1 MQCGADPTV
10 GCATCGI
17 SNPASNRFCGQCGGI
32 LVAAGR
38 PAEADAS
45 IVTIVPGRRQ
55 LTTVIIE
62 TAAAANAAGDLDLD
76 RACAL
81 SGAGRALVREALEP
95 FGGQRGQEIAD
106 GGLLRLDF
114 RRAQDNDVR
123 RAVEAALA
131 ILERVRGGRDDL
143 LARFGAAVDV
153 RIGIHTAIVN
163 PGLSDS
169 ARAGNPRG
177 WSDDAA
183 AGAIGLRDLAEPNS
197 IVICALTARLAGAV
211 AGLVALGTTR
221 VSGVDRPVEAFR
233 LNPSQKVVACPED
246 LPFPVEDM
254 TVLQVAA
261 VIGQDFAAA
270 DVVALTDRTPGSI
283 EVELAGLVAAGLVE
297 SSEAGKTFRF
307 SRDGLRDAAYDTLP
321 LDTRRDL
328 HGRYAAMLADRAGGS
343 GGHFGTVGV
352 HWARAHDPV
361 KAQAAFCAAGAW
373 ALDRGA
379 LTEAMR
385 HFDDA
390 LDQAHLMHD
399 AAEIQKAK
407 FAVELSRG
415 QLFVRLRGYAAPE
428 VEQCFTRA
436 ADLAQAVAD
445 DDGLFAS
452 LWGRATVHLSRG
464 PFGRAADITRQMID
478 LAVLTGDALLKGEAY
493 RLSAW
498 AEFTQGEF
506 AAAETRY
513 AQAFDIFDRLDP
525 GTTLYGTRPAI
536 LARIGRAWLLW
547 FLGRPN
553 LAMDEI
559 RLAEQQART
568 VGDSYARAFAF
579 GIEAALAHLRQEPAT
594 VGLAGETCAR
604 IGREHS
610 FPYWAAWG
618 DIFAGWAAAVEGDGA
633 GIDRMRDGWDRYRAT
648 GAVELDLYVRAL
660 LADGLRRHRRAGEGL
675 ELLDFDQV
683 GSDTAAPYALAEAY
697 LTRGRIQAALGHPAA
712 VATDLSAAVATA
724 QRQGSIMMERRAALC
739 LRHRR
744 RAPML
749 HDEGA
754 GFDLMLVELSRP

>member
-1 MQCGADPTV
+1 M
-10 GCATCGI
+10 
-17 SNPASNRFCGQCGGI
+17 
-32 LVAAGR
+32 
-38 PAEADAS
+38 
-45 IVTIVPGRRQ
+45 TIVPERRQ
-55 LTTVIIE
+55 ITTVIIE
-62 TAAAANAAGDLDLD
+62 TAAVANPETELDQDRVAALI
-76 RACAL
+76 
-81 SGAGRALVREALEP
+81 GAGRVLIREAVEP
-95 FGGQRGQEIAD
+95 FGGQRGQEVA
-106 GGLLRLDF
+106 GGRLLRFDF

-123 RAVEAALA
+123 RAVEVGLA
-131 ILERVRGGRDDL
+131 VLEKVRVARDDL
-143 LARFGAAVDV
+143 LARFGAAVEV
-153 RIGIHTAIVN
+153 RIGVHTAILN

-169 ARAGNPRG
+169 ARTGNRRAR
-177 WSDDAA
+177 SDDAT
-183 AGAIGLRDLAEPNS
+183 AGAIGLRELAEPNS

-211 AGLVALGTTR
+211 AGLVPLGTTR
-221 VSGVDRPVEAFR
+221 IDGVDRPVEAFR
-233 LNPSQKVVACPED
+233 ICPSQKVIAPPEG

-254 TVLQVAA
+254 VVLQVAA
-261 VIGQDFAAA
+261 VIGQGFAVA
-270 DVVALTDRTPGSI
+270 DVAALLDRTPDSL
-283 EVELAGLVAAGLVE
+283 EVELASLVAAGLVE

-307 SRDGLRDAAYDTLP
+307 SRDGLRDAAYDRLP
-321 LDTRRDL
+321 LDMRRDL
-328 HGRYAAMLADRAGGS
+328 HGRYATMLAGRPRGPGD
-343 GGHFGTVGV
+343 HFGTIGV
-352 HWARAHDPV
+352 HWARAHDPA
-361 KAQAAFCAAGAW
+361 KAQEAFCAAGAE
-373 ALDRGA
+373 ALERGA

-390 LDQAHLMHD
+390 LDQAHLMHE
-399 AAEIQKAK
+399 ATAIQKAK

-445 DDGLFAS
+445 DHDLFAS
-452 LWGRATVHLSRG
+452 LWGRATFHLSRG

-478 LAVLTGDALLKGEAY
+478 LAALTGDALLKGEAY

-513 AQAFDIFDRLDP
+513 AQAFDVFDRLDP

-568 VGDSYARAFAF
+568 VGDPYARAFAF

-594 VGLAGETCAR
+594 VGMAGETCAR

-618 DIFAGWAAAVEGDGA
+618 DIFAGWAAAVEGDGD
-633 GIDRMRDGWDRYRAT
+633 GIARMRDGWDRYRAT
-648 GAVELDLYVRAL
+648 GAVQLDLYVRTL
-660 LADGLRRHRRAGEGL
+660 LADGLRRHDRAAEGL
-675 ELLDFDQV
+675 DLLDFDQV

-697 LTRGRIQAALGHPAA
+697 LTRGRIQATLGHPAD

-724 QRQGSIMMERRAALC
+724 RRQGSIMMERRAALC

-744 RAPML
+744 RAPMI
-749 HDEGA
+749 HEEDA
-754 GFDLMLVELSRP
+754 GFDMMLVELSRP